1 MAHFLNS
8 PEEPF
13 IAFDRGIDR
22 EDARSDIQKGG
33 YDDAQNIL
41 LRCNPQG
48 GVHICAMA
56 NDQKLDPLIV
66 WQTGNAI
73 FVAPYTFATFSAGV
87 LSFSTH
93 LIIARLNPGVE
104 VAVWRYDSGAP
115 GTETLVRRGFNV
127 NPYWTHAV
135 YSRFLI
141 TLNGRDAPMKY
152 GQHFLGQGEA
162 RPFMF
167 PVGSK
172 PISPVGAAITD
183 ENWTFGGASAFESD
197 STVAANTGT
206 TGSRVHTQSLRI
218 KPSQNVFNSWTA
230 AKNFLTG
237 PYPFGGTDFTDT
249 DFLVFQV
256 FKAAG
261 TANVRVRFGDDANAN
276 YFEFTQS
283 VGPSTSW
290 QKFSKLRSTAVKTGT
305 PTWDVIKRV
314 TIFNDD
320 AANDIWF
327 DDLYFLYAN
336 APPALQVA
344 TSHKTRLVGGGAPTA
359 GSNLSTLDNLYWSRA
374 LFPDEFPAANTT
386 VVSGGNSALA
396 SANQVTAVR
405 EFGTSMIVGTP
416 SSIQAFTFNTAGDP
430 FLQMITNETGIDSH
444 KSMVQTTNGAMVFFW
459 QRGLYVLRATWRSL
473 GSPKITH
480 LLANLNLTEPWWTTG
495 VFDEKT
501 QTVRFW
507 YREDPSPTQ
516 TTTGVVLDYV
526 RAQELGEGVWTT
538 KMTQTA
544 DMAIPAIVS
553 GNREVLY
560 VRFNSQDVFRLGT
573 QASGALTCYV
583 QLPWMARE
591 GKDRLAKWL
600 GLIVPYAATAGVAV
614 QIRFASHPDQFD
626 SATFT
631 TVQTL
636 PATPGMAEQGRVLF
650 GNPSRWA
657 QVRFQTATASSMEIF
672 PPVEIIAVPTKRV
685 P

>member
-1 MAHFLNS
+1 MAHFLTA

-22 EDARSDIQKGG
+22 EDPRSDIQKGG

-48 GVHICAMA
+48 GVHVCAMS
-56 NDQKLDPLIV
+56 NDAKLDPLIT
-66 WQTGNAI
+66 WQPGNAI
-73 FVAPYTFATFSAGV
+73 FVAPYTFATFTAGS

-93 LIIARLNPGVE
+93 LIIARASTDVS
-104 VAVWRYDSGAP
+104 VWRYDSGTP
-115 GTETLVRRGFNV
+115 GTETLIRRGFNT
-127 NPYWTHAV
+127 NKYWTHAV
-135 YSRFLI
+135 YGQFLI

-167 PVGSK
+167 PIGSK
-172 PISPVGAAITD
+172 PISPVGATITD
-183 ENWTFGGASAFESD
+183 ENWTFGGASAFEND
-197 STVAANTGT
+197 STVATNTGT

-218 KPSQNVFNSWTA
+218 KNTQNVYNSWTV

-237 PYPFGGTDFTDT
+237 PYPFGGTDFTTT
-249 DFLVFQV
+249 DFLHFQV

-261 TANVRVRFGDDANAN
+261 TANVRIRFGDDANAN

-283 VGPSTSW
+283 VGPSTAW
-290 QKFSKLRSTAVKTGT
+290 QAFSLLRSAATTTGT
-305 PTWDVIKRV
+305 PVWSSIKRV

-320 AANDIWF
+320 ATNDIWF

-386 VVSGGNSALA
+386 IVSGGNAALA

-405 EFGTSMIVGTP
+405 EFGTSMVVGTP
-416 SSIQAFTFNTAGDP
+416 SSIQAFTFNSAGDP
-430 FLQMITNETGIDSH
+430 ILQMITNETGIDSH
-444 KSMVQTTNGAMVFFW
+444 KSMVETPNGALIYFW
-459 QRGLYVLRATWRSL
+459 QRGIYVLRATWRSL

-480 LLANLNLTEPWWTTG
+480 LLADLWLPEPWWTTG
-495 VFDEKT
+495 VFDEMT
-501 QTVRFW
+501 QTIRFW
-507 YREDPSPTQ
+507 FRVQDVGNTER
-516 TTTGVVLDYV
+516 GLALDYV
-526 RAQELGEGVWTT
+526 RAQELGEGVWPCRTT
-538 KMTQTA
+538 QMA
-544 DMAIPAIVS
+544 DMAIPAIVN

-560 VRFNSQDVFRLGT
+560 VRFTGQDVFRLGT
-573 QASGALTCYV
+573 RDSDTLDCNVT
-583 QLPWMARE
+583 LPWMARE

-600 GLIVPYAATAGVAV
+600 GVIVPYAATAGVEV
-614 QIRFASHPDQFD
+614 SIRYASHPDQFD
-626 SATFT
+626 SAAFDLI
-631 TVQTL
+631 QTL
-636 PATPGMAEQGRVLF
+636 PASPGMAEQGRVLF
-650 GNPSRWA
+650 GKPSRWA
-657 QVRFQTATASSMEIF
+657 QIQLVTHTAKGMEIF